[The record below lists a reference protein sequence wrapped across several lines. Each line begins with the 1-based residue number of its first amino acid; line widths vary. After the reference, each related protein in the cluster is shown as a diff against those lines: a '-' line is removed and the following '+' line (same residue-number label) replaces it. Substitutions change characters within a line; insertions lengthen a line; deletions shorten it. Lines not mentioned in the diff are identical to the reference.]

1 MVFEAARVLYLEVRA
16 VARGI
21 WRDLSPQMA
30 AYATSPITLNTSTPF
45 SCILS
50 SFQSSPRLLF
60 LLLSLPSPHCRQ
72 PIPARLSS
80 PKIHHH
86 SIRLLLWGLTDWK
99 EHYYLPLSCPSTVE
113 NVAYLTVDAYR
124 YCYRGSLEFGRHLV
138 PNHMHDS
145 SCHAASCGCQ
155 MRFTLVFVKGPRPVP
170 ALCPPTPLLPMPSVS
185 IPHSL
190 LMI

>member
-1 MVFEAARVLYLEVRA
+1 MCCIWRCEQYK
-16 VARGI
+16 ARGN

-30 AYATSPITLNTSTPF
+30 TYATSPITLNTSTPF

-50 SFQSSPRLLF
+50 FSQSSPRLLF
-60 LLLSLPSPHCRQ
+60 LLLSLPSPNCRQ
-72 PIPARLSS
+72 PIPAKLSS

-124 YCYRGSLEFGRHLV
+124 YCCRGSLEFGRYLV

-155 MRFTLVFVKGPRPVP
+155 MRFTRVFVKGPR
-170 ALCPPTPLLPMPSVS
+170 LLFNTPPPQQATLLTCTSVHTH
-185 IPHSL
+185 PHTR
-190 LMI
+190 